1 MTKLSIFIGVI
12 ILTFKILCSNV
23 FAGPTFVDE
32 YDVST
37 DETTPTGVIFNPDGT
52 RMYIVGIDNAL
63 VELDAQEVPILDGSA
78 KEWIEILLQSGIST
92 SNAPIKIII
101 HPRA

>member
-1 MTKLSIFIGVI
+1 MTRLSIFIGVI

-52 RMYIVGIDNAL
+52 RMYLLVLIMTEYDNTFKC
-63 VELDAQEVPILDGSA
+63 SF
-78 KEWIEILLQSGIST
+78 
-92 SNAPIKIII
+92 
-101 HPRA
+101 